1 MEAKDSEV
9 YAEHLGVAYHF
20 CSQQCRENFIARP
33 SLYIGKQAGQRQP
46 IIKHRHF
53 LLDCTIDATR
63 EACLEGAIEQLLG
76 VQHVHIQKRRVSIDY
91 NLLEVR
97 AEQIEN
103 VLSGLGL
110 KLADSWL
117 ERLKR
122 NWLHYTE
129 NNELDHLASSGTPC
143 CNRPPGHGSS

>member
-1 MEAKDSEV
+1 MEGRQLVRYRVFVLTESPSGALSLPEV
-9 YAEHLGVAYHF
+9 VRRMPGVNRA
-20 CSQQCRENFIARP
+20 
-33 SLYIGKQAGQRQP
+33 
-46 IIKHRHF
+46 
-53 LLDCTIDATR
+53 DIDG
-63 EACLEGAIEQLLG
+63 CKL
-76 VQHVHIQKRRVSIDY
+76 RVNY